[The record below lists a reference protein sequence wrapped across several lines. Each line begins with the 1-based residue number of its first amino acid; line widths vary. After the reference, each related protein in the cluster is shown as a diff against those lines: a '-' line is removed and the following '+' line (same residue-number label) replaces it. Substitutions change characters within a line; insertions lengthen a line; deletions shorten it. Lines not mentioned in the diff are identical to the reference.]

1 MLALFE
7 LVRMPAAPEGAFGVL
22 FRDGLPFALTLEHT
36 YADPRVK
43 IPAGL
48 YDCRS
53 SYFHRGGY
61 DAYEITGVAGH
72 TPDCSSTKGNVED
85 DAEGCV
91 LLGRRPGELNG
102 KPTILE
108 SALAF
113 DEFMRRTAGRNG
125 FQLHLREVPRA

>member
-1 MLALFE
+1 MCPTAFGWARGVGTLGTPPIPRFSAARLSSWVGGF
-7 LVRMPAAPEGAFGVL
+7 VVGAIRAGPDAGAPEGAFGVL
-22 FRDGLPFALTLEHT
+22 FQDGLPFALTLEHT

-72 TPDCSSTKGNVED
+72 TRLLFHKGQCR
-85 DAEGCV
+85 G
-91 LLGRRPGELNG
+91 
-102 KPTILE
+102 
-108 SALAF
+108 
-113 DEFMRRTAGRNG
+113 
-125 FQLHLREVPRA
+125 